1 MKTICNLLLL
11 AGLVIS
17 SCNNDKTKVS
27 TTEKNDDGTVTK
39 AEVDVKGLS
48 TKADEI
54 TVKMDALKKM
64 KPFTIEEMKA
74 LLPETFDGVK
84 QSNYNAS
91 ATMGYAFVGV
101 NYRKDSKNEL
111 KVQLFDCAGE
121 MGSAFYA
128 SAFWTSMS
136 FVQENEEGYTKSV
149 DFMNG
154 KAIEKYSK
162 ANNESTLTYVVGDR
176 LMVVLEGKNM
186 TPEELK
192 AAAQKLNI
200 KA

>member
-1 MKTICNLLLL
+1 MKKFCYLLLL
-11 AGLVIS
+11 AILFVS
-17 SCNNDKTKVS
+17 SCNNDKSKVT
-27 TTEKNDDGTVTK
+27 TTEKDDDGTVTK
-39 AEVDVKGLS
+39 TEVDVKGMTS
-48 TKADEI
+48 KADEM
-54 TVKMDALKKM
+54 TVKMEALKKM
-64 KPFTIEEMKA
+64 KPLTIEEMKA
-74 LLPETFDGVK
+74 MLPETLDGVK

-101 NYRKDSKNEL
+101 EFKKDSRNEV

-128 SAFWTSMS
+128 SAFWTSMNYQ
-136 FVQENEEGYTKSV
+136 QENDEGYTKSI

-154 KAIEKYSK
+154 RAIEAYNK
-162 ANNESTLTYVVGDR
+162 NNKESTLTYVVNDR
-176 LMVVLEGKNM
+176 LLVILEGKNM
-186 TPEELK
+186 SPEELK